1 MRHDF
6 SSVFRFI
13 MRNIFI
19 TLAKHQLYN
28 YVADLEAFFSTVVL
42 IGLRIKGHWYPE
54 SIQLQLE
61 RDWEIQDRAQL

>member
-1 MRHDF
+1 
-6 SSVFRFI
+6 

-61 RDWEIQDRAQL
+61 RDWEIQDRTQL